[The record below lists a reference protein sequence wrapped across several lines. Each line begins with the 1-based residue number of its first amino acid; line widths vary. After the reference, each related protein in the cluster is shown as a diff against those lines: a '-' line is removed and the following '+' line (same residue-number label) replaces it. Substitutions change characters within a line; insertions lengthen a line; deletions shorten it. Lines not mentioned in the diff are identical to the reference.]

1 MIDVIKKTLL
11 AGVGAAIITKEKAE
25 VLLKDLVEKGKV
37 SAGEASELA
46 TKIADEGRK
55 EFETSSKELT
65 EKVKTLV
72 EKADYARR
80 SEVKALEERVR
91 LLEERLA
98 AEATKVG

>member
-1 MIDVIKKTLL
+1 MIEAIKKSLL

-37 SAGEASELA
+37 SAGEASDLA

-65 EKVKTLV
+65 DRVKGLID
-72 EKADYARR
+72 KADYARR
-80 SEVKALEERVR
+80 TEVKALEERVR
-91 LLEERLA
+91 QLEERLA
-98 AEATKVG
+98 AAATKVD